1 MTSGTRPPPGRV
13 GSRGG
18 CSTFPR
24 SRTPSDALLS
34 GIQGPVSPS
43 GALGRCYSPP
53 AVLCVPGHGHHPAY
67 SPEDLHPVVGGSSG
81 SGPCRVFSGGGG
93 APLVPPSI
101 RRQVSFVDEVT
112 MLGEEDSP
120 ECSPVFSPLIL
131 PVVVEEVFD
140 VPESEAL
147 SSLILPVV
155 EEFNS
160 GAPVAT
166 RVDLVPC
173 ATGSGLPPPPWVL
186 SICLAVKRW
195 GDGR

>member
-1 MTSGTRPPPGRV
+1 M
-13 GSRGG
+13 
-18 CSTFPR
+18 
-24 SRTPSDALLS
+24 
-34 GIQGPVSPS
+34 
-43 GALGRCYSPP
+43 
-53 AVLCVPGHGHHPAY
+53 
-67 SPEDLHPVVGGSSG
+67 
-81 SGPCRVFSGGGG
+81 
-93 APLVPPSI
+93 PPSI

-173 ATGSGLPPPPWVL
+173 ATCSGLPPPPGL
-186 SICLAVKRW
+186 SPFVWPLIYKDEVMHCISCDTRYV
-195 GDGR
+195 DIQS